1 MAVTQP
7 FSRNQTQTIL
17 IAGAVAHTI
26 FQVGWFAFGMS
37 LAALVATALFG
48 DIITTLARS
57 LGTGDPNAL
66 LSALDSGS
74 DLLFWFV
81 VSFLVS
87 SVILV
92 GLAILASGWMLSAA
106 SFRTPWKTTM
116 AAVGVAALVDI
127 ALFWIYVGL
136 ANLFTDSQVAGPVLL
151 TPVMALIGGTVAG
164 ALIWW
169 IIALVRREKTD
180 TPVSRQ

>member
-1 MAVTQP
+1 
-7 FSRNQTQTIL
+7 
-17 IAGAVAHTI
+17 
-26 FQVGWFAFGMS
+26 
-37 LAALVATALFG
+37 
-48 DIITTLARS
+48 
-57 LGTGDPNAL
+57 
-66 LSALDSGS
+66 
-74 DLLFWFV
+74 
-81 VSFLVS
+81 LVS

-151 TPVMALIGGTVAG
+151 TPVMALIGGTGAG

-180 TPVSRQ
+180 TPVRRQ

>member
-1 MAVTQP
+1 MAATQP

-26 FQVGWFAFGMS
+26 FQVGWFALGMS

-48 DIITTLARS
+48 DIIATLTS
-57 LGTGDPNAL
+57 TLGTGDPNAVL
-66 LSALDSGS
+66 GALDGGSG
-74 DLLFWFV
+74 LLFWFV
-81 VSFLVS
+81 VSFLVGS
-87 SVILV
+87 IILV
-92 GLAILASGWMLSAA
+92 GLAILVSGWMLSAA
-106 SFRTPWKTTM
+106 GFRTPWKTTLS
-116 AAVGVAALVDI
+116 AIGVAALVDV

-151 TPVMALIGGTVAG
+151 TPVMALIGGIAVG

-169 IIALVRREKTD
+169 IIALVRREKAGALT
-180 TPVSRQ
+180 SRR